1 MGALTE
7 KTYRDGMQMIE
18 AAFNTDLKKETVKV
32 YWQILKKRISDE
44 FFIETIEDVI
54 VAERFFSTISTLLK
68 HSKHSTEEEILKAY
82 NLEA

>member
-54 VAERFFSTISTLLK
+54 VAERFFPTISTILK